1 MIVNLHALF
10 PRGLCEVK
18 SDLSSPLY
26 SIYLSR
32 KNYKVKR
39 VRLSFQKLDFY
50 ANETV
55 KEKWRKKDIN
65 AMFNKNSNNTESVI
79 N

>member
-18 SDLSSPLY
+18 SDLSSPPY

-39 VRLSFQKLDFY
+39 VLLSFQKLDFY
-50 ANETV
+50 ANETEE
-55 KEKWRKKDIN
+55 EK
-65 AMFNKNSNNTESVI
+65 
-79 N
+79 